1 MMENYNFIAEND
13 ENNIRI
19 DLYLSNEIENIS
31 RSRIQKLIDNQNITV
46 NGNHINKN
54 YKIKTGDIIDVFVPD
69 AVELDIKPENID
81 LDIIYEDNSVIVIN
95 KKKGMVVHPAPG
107 HYSGTLVNAL
117 LYHCKGNLSGIN
129 GILRPGIVHRIDKDT
144 SGILVIA
151 KNDMAHKFL
160 ASQLAQHSMTRIY
173 NAIVFNNLK
182 QDSGTINCPIGR
194 HHIERK
200 KMSVT
205 NKNSKQAITH
215 YKVIERFGK
224 FNLIELKLE
233 TGRTHQIRVHM
244 SFIGYPLLGDTVY
257 GSKKQP
263 FNLNGQ
269 ALHAKVLGFI
279 HPETKE
285 YMEFESELPEYFQ
298 NLINILKNNKY

>member
-1 MMENYNFIAEND
+1 MENYNFIAEND

-144 SGILVIA
+144 SGILVAA

-194 HHIERK
+194 HYIERK

-205 NKNSKQAITH
+205 NKNSKQAVTH

>member
-1 MMENYNFIAEND
+1 MENYNFIAEND

-182 QDSGTINCPIGR
+182 QDRGTINCPIGR

>member
-1 MMENYNFIAEND
+1 MENYNFIAEND

-144 SGILVIA
+144 SGILVVA

-298 NLINILKNNKY
+298 NLISILKNNKY

>member
-1 MMENYNFIAEND
+1 MENYNFIAEND